1 TTIALDL
8 TGLPGASALAYG
20 TDALLMGLSASA
32 RAFSSV
38 PWASVPVTAQEVA
51 VALLCAFASIRLLMT
66 PWRVAAGVRIWL
78 AISGGAAG
86 VLGLRVVADL
96 AAWNSME
103 ITAIDVGQGDAVAIR
118 TPRNRWYLI
127 DGGPRSATFDAGAS
141 RVVPYLQRRGVRR
154 LEAVVLSHP
163 DADHVGGLAAVLE
176 SFPVG
181 AVLGPGRTAGQVAHL
196 DALAEARKA
205 RIPWRRVVTGDTW
218 TRDGVS
224 FEVLHPG
231 ADDLGDHP
239 NDWSVVILSRFGEF
253 EALFMG
259 DAEEAVEGRVLAG
272 LETGGVDVL
281 KVGHHGSRT
290 STSPA
295 LLDRA
300 SPRVAL
306 ISAGRR
312 NRYGHPDPRVIRRL
326 QESGVTILRTD
337 ASGTVSVTGRR
348 DGSLKTRGPVPRESG
363 R

>member
-1 TTIALDL
+1 
-8 TGLPGASALAYG
+8 
-20 TDALLMGLSASA
+20 M
-32 RAFSSV
+32 
-38 PWASVPVTAQEVA
+38 
-51 VALLCAFASIRLLMT
+51 
-66 PWRVAAGVRIWL
+66 
-78 AISGGAAG
+78 
-86 VLGLRVVADL
+86 
-96 AAWNSME
+96 
-103 ITAIDVGQGDAVAIR
+103 
-118 TPRNRWYLI
+118 
-127 DGGPRSATFDAGAS
+127 
-141 RVVPYLQRRGVRR
+141 
-154 LEAVVLSHP
+154 
-163 DADHVGGLAAVLE
+163 
-176 SFPVG
+176 
-181 AVLGPGRTAGQVAHL
+181 
-196 DALAEARKA
+196 
-205 RIPWRRVVTGDTW
+205 
-218 TRDGVS
+218 S

-326 QESGVTILRTD
+326 HC
-337 ASGTVSVTGRR
+337 
-348 DGSLKTRGPVPRESG
+348 
-363 R
+363 